1 MMSISESGSINI
13 QRIDSMVSKEEFEE
27 RVETFRMNN
36 RGGGLRLDTGR
47 SFAIFE
53 INKKTMQPDLVLTL
67 KRFRRS
73 TNRGE
78 N

>member
-1 MMSISESGSINI
+1 MSISESGSINI

>member
-1 MMSISESGSINI
+1 MSISESGSINI

-27 RVETFRMNN
+27 RAETFRMNN